1 MLTQTAC
8 GSHIFVQKDG
18 SKKDK
23 QPTKPPPGATATIR
37 TGASCAAERLR
48 NHSTIA
54 EHVDL
59 GNGSA

>member
-1 MLTQTAC
+1 MLIKTAV
-8 GSHIFVQKDG
+8 GTYTFLQMDG
-18 SKKDK
+18 YKKNK
-23 QPTKPPPGATATIR
+23 QLTKTPAGATATIR

-54 EHVDL
+54 EHLDL